1 MKHIPMSHV
10 AGRLLRVSM
19 LALATAAA
27 AVAGCSNADSILEV
41 EDPDVINPQNLNS
54 ASAARA
60 LSAGVALRLSQAT
73 SGDESLF
80 LFGGLLADEWRSGD
94 TFEQRNTTDQ
104 RAIVETNSFLA
115 GQLRTLM
122 RIRIEGN
129 LAIGALRQY
138 VPTPKSEVG
147 RIFGFRA
154 YAENMLGEHYCNG
167 IPFSSLDGGNIV
179 YGNPVS
185 IDSAFRMAI
194 NSADSALANVG
205 AGEADSAAVA
215 HFAAVVKARALLNLN
230 NHAAAA
236 AAVAS
241 VPTAFK
247 YNITHSSNSNA
258 NQIWSLNTSA
268 RRYVQ
273 SDIEGGN
280 GLPFRTANDPRVK
293 TSRPTSTPTG
303 FDTFTP
309 FIANNNWTRY
319 DAGAAVTIV
328 SGIEARLIEAEA
340 DLKAGGTDWLT
351 ILNDLRANGGVAGLA
366 PLTDPGD
373 AAGRVNLIFRERA
386 FWMFG
391 TGHRLGDLRRLI
403 RQYGRGAES
412 VFPTGVFHKGGN
424 YGTDVNIPLPFD
436 EENNPNFAGC
446 TNRDA

>member
-1 MKHIPMSHV
+1 V
-10 AGRLLRVSM
+10 RVRVPA
-19 LALATAAA
+19 LALAIAF
-27 AVAGCSNADSILEV
+27 VAGAACSKADSILEV

-60 LSAGVALRLSQAT
+60 LAAGVAHRVSQAT

-104 RAIVETNSFLA
+104 RSIVVTNSFLA
-115 GQLRTLM
+115 GQMRTLM

-138 VPTPKSEVG
+138 QPTPKSSVG
-147 RIFGFRA
+147 RLFGFRA
-154 YAENMLGEHYCNG
+154 YAENLIGEHYCSG
-167 IPFSSLDGGNIV
+167 IPFSSLDGGTIV

-185 IDSAFRMAI
+185 IDSAFRMAV
-194 NSADSALANVG
+194 NSSDSALANVG
-205 AGEADSAAVA
+205 TGEADSAAVA
-215 HFAAVVKARALLNLN
+215 NFAAVVKGRALLNLN

-236 AAVAS
+236 AAVAT

-247 YNITHSSNSNA
+247 YSVTHSSNSNA

-273 SDIEGGN
+273 SDLEGGN
-280 GLPFRTANDPRVK
+280 GLPFRTAADPRVK
-293 TSRPTSTPTG
+293 TSRPASTPTG

-319 DAGAAVTIV
+319 DATAAVAIV
-328 SGIEARLIEAEA
+328 TGIEARLIEAEA
-340 DLKAGGTDWLT
+340 DLKAGGTQWLN
-351 ILNDLRANGGVAGLA
+351 ILNTLRASAGVAGLA
-366 PLTDPGD
+366 PLSDPGTP
-373 AAGRVNLIFRERA
+373 ATRVDLIFRERA

-403 RQYGRGAES
+403 RQYGRGAET
-412 VFPTGVFHKGGN
+412 VFPTGAFHKGGN
-424 YGTDVNIPLPFD
+424 YGTDVNIPVPFD
-436 EENNPNFAGC
+436 EENNPNFQGC

>member
-1 MKHIPMSHV
+1 MR
-10 AGRLLRVSM
+10 AWG
-19 LALATAAA
+19 LAFAFATVVG
-27 AVAGCSNADSILEV
+27 AVAACSQADSLLEV

-60 LSAGVALRLSQAT
+60 LAAGVALRLSQAT

-104 RAIVETNSFLA
+104 RSIVVTNSFLA

-129 LAIGALRQY
+129 LAIAGLRQY
-138 VPTPKSEVG
+138 QPTPKSAVG

-154 YAENMLGEHYCNG
+154 FAENMIGEHYCNG
-167 IPFSSLDGGNIV
+167 IPFSSLNGGTIV
-179 YGNPVS
+179 YGEPVS
-185 IDSAFRMAI
+185 IDSAFRMAV
-194 NSADSALANVG
+194 NSADSARTNV
-205 AGEADSAAVA
+205 AAAEADSADVVN
-215 HFAAVVKARALLNLN
+215 FASVVKARALLNLN
-230 NHAAAA
+230 DYAAAA
-236 AAVAS
+236 AAVAT
-241 VPTAFK
+241 VPTAYKF
-247 YNITHSSNSNA
+247 NITHSSNANS

-273 SDIEGGN
+273 SDTEGVN

-293 TSRPTSTPTG
+293 TSRPTATPTG

-309 FIANNNWTRY
+309 FIANNNWTRF
-319 DAGAAVTIV
+319 AAVTIV

-340 DLKAGGTDWLT
+340 ALKAGSPTWLT
-351 ILNDLRANGGVAGLA
+351 ILNNLRANGGVAGLA
-366 PLTDPGD
+366 PLVDPVTPT
-373 AAGRVNLIFRERA
+373 ARVDLLFRERA
-386 FWMFG
+386 FWLFG

-403 RQYGRGAES
+403 RQYNRNSET
-412 VFPTGVFHKGGN
+412 VFPTGAFHKGGN
-424 YGTDVNIPLPFD
+424 YGTDVNIPVPFD
-436 EENNPNFAGC
+436 EENNPNFTGC

>member
-1 MKHIPMSHV
+1 MKHIPRYQIPV
-10 AGRLLRVSM
+10 RLRVPA
-19 LALATAAA
+19 LALAMAFLAG
-27 AVAGCSNADSILEV
+27 VACSKADSLLEV

-60 LSAGVALRLSQAT
+60 LAAGVALRLSQAT

-104 RAIVETNSFLA
+104 RAIVVTNSFLA

-138 VPTPKSEVG
+138 QPTPRSNIG
-147 RIFGFRA
+147 RLFGFRA
-154 YAENMLGEHYCNG
+154 YAENLIGEHYCNG

-185 IDSAFRMAI
+185 IDSAFRMAVS
-194 NSADSALANVG
+194 SADSALANVG

-236 AAVAS
+236 DAVAD
-241 VPTAFK
+241 VPTAFAF
-247 YNITHSSNSNA
+247 NVTHSSNANSN
-258 NQIWSLNTSA
+258 QMWSLNTSA

-273 SDIEGGN
+273 SDLEGGN
-280 GLPFRTANDPRVK
+280 GMPFRTANDPRVK

-309 FIANNNWTRY
+309 FVANNNWTRY
-319 DAGAAVTIV
+319 AAVMIV

-340 DLKAGGTDWLT
+340 DLKAGGSEWLN
-351 ILNDLRANGGVAGLA
+351 ILNDLRANAGVAGLA
-366 PLTDPGD
+366 PLTDPGTP
-373 AAGRVNLIFRERA
+373 AARVDLIFRERA

-403 RQYGRGAES
+403 RQYGRGAET
-412 VFPTGVFHKGGN
+412 VFPTGIFHKGGN
-424 YGTDVNIPLPFD
+424 YGTDVNIPVPFD
-436 EENNPNFAGC
+436 EENNPNFSGC